1 MGKNST
7 ETVET
12 GDSTLEQKNRD
23 RIALVISILFVL
35 AIGFLGY
42 KFLNNSPNV
51 KTAIYNVQQETKEN
65 TENNVEDNIMAS
77 NTTRSETEADN
88 ANNDV
93 VTNPTTPQVAGTSD
107 EAIVPMWEPNDYSSG
122 DIKAGDSYT
131 VAEGDTL
138 WEIAEAAYGNGA
150 DWVRILEAN
159 SGDIGFL
166 ANGQQSLIVPG
177 QTLVIPVIN

>member
-1 MGKNST
+1 MGKGNAEPVKT
-7 ETVET
+7 E
-12 GDSTLEQKNRD
+12 DSTLEQKNRD

-51 KTAIYNVQQETKEN
+51 KTAIYNVQQETKDNTNNAVEN
-65 TENNVEDNIMAS
+65 DIMAS
-77 NTTRSETEADN
+77 NTTRTETETDTSTDSETPAM
-88 ANNDV
+88 V
-93 VTNPTTPQVAGTSD
+93 PQVAGTSD
-107 EAIVPMWEPNDYSSG
+107 EAVVSVWEPTDYNSG
-122 DIKAGDSYT
+122 DIASGSNYT

-159 SGDIGFL
+159 SGNIGYL
-166 ANGQQSLIVPG
+166 ANGQQSLIIPG
-177 QTLVIPVIN
+177 QTLVIPVLN

>member
-7 ETVET
+7 EPVEAE
-12 GDSTLEQKNRD
+12 DSTLEQKNRD

-51 KTAIYNVQQETKEN
+51 KTAIYNVQQETKSN
-65 TENNVEDNIMAS
+65 GTSDVANDIMAS
-77 NTTRSETEADN
+77 NSTRTDNNTTKDDTSDTE
-88 ANNDV
+88 V
-93 VTNPTTPQVAGTSD
+93 PQVAGTSD
-107 EAIVPMWEPNDYSSG
+107 EVFVPTWEPNDYNSG

-131 VAEGDTL
+131 VSEGDTL

-150 DWVRILEAN
+150 EWVKILEAN
-159 SGDIGFL
+159 ATDIGYL

-177 QTLVIPVIN
+177 QTLVIPVLN